1 MPPPGKY
8 QLSSLTIYSHNH
20 KIWKQTEICF
30 LTFSKRF
37 LHSNVS
43 TETHY
48 LCRNFMR
55 DSFNY
60 FVIIN
65 IPQRSTVPRNKQFF
79 MLSIQQHFFSPCL
92 LPATILIAEQ
102 NKNKRVIV
110 MTSPRRVET
119 KELRLHRS
127 WMSGNMPSIADGL
140 QFCCFHLAERKKCVP

>member
-1 MPPPGKY
+1 MKY
-8 QLSSLTIYSHNH
+8 EN
-20 KIWKQTEICF
+20 KQK
-30 LTFSKRF
+30 SVSWRSQKRF

-55 DSFNY
+55 DSFDY

-65 IPQRSTVPRNKQFF
+65 IPAEPRNKQIF

-92 LPATILIAEQ
+92 LPAAVLIAEQ

-110 MTSPRRVET
+110 MTSPRLVET
-119 KELRLHRS
+119 KELRCKRS
-127 WMSGNMPSIADGL
+127 WMSGNMPSITDGL
-140 QFCCFHLAERKKCVP
+140 QFCCFHLAEGKEMCAVAVAVQF